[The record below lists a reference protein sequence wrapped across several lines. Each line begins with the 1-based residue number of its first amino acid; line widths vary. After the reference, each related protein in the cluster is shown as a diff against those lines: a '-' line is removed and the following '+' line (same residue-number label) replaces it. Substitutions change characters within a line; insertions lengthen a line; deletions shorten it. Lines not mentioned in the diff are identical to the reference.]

1 MKNKLPPT
9 IPSFHKRKDILK
21 KEIWY
26 KGKKRKNKSN
36 IWFFVVK
43 FTFILSLLEVF
54 SCYDSSRM
62 CIHFSASAALS
73 VLFFTFQALLIT
85 LAGQAGPLLSVI
97 KSLAAPL
104 WLHVPQVPRILIWL
118 IKVVL
123 STMDPKADDWLSNVL
138 FKITSWLC

>member
-1 MKNKLPPT
+1 MTNNELISICYVLKIFVVLKFKTNTNMKNKLPPT

-85 LAGQAGPLLSVI
+85 GRTGRP
-97 KSLAAPL
+97 SL
-104 WLHVPQVPRILIWL
+104 V
-118 IKVVL
+118 
-123 STMDPKADDWLSNVL
+123 SY
-138 FKITSWLC
+138 KIASCTFVTTWPPGSKNFNLTD